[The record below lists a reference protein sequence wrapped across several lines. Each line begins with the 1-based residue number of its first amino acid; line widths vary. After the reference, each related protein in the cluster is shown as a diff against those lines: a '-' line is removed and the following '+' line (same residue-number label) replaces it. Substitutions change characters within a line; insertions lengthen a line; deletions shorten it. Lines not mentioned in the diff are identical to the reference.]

1 MERIFYVERE
11 GKFEPPPQP
20 APGSL
25 RRLLRK
31 FRRRLKRIAP
41 TTAPI
46 SRDEFLDCYKGRKRR
61 VYESA
66 AESLDVTQ
74 VERKDA
80 FLSSFVKPEKT
91 NITEKGD
98 PAPRVI
104 QPRSARYNVRVGQY
118 IKPIEHTLYHA
129 IDVIFGA
136 PTVAKGKNAI
146 QRAAMLKEAWDS
158 MDDPV
163 AVLLDARRFDQHVS
177 EDALGWEH
185 SVYNALFMNDPE
197 LQRLLAWQLDNRGF
211 IYCADGS
218 VKYRVRGR
226 RASGDMNTALGNVL
240 LMCAL
245 MWTYLREIAGKAFRL
260 INDGDDCVVILE
272 RRHFQTLKSTYK
284 EWFRKCG
291 FTMKLD
297 GYTDKF
303 EKISFCQAQ
312 PVFDGERWVMVR
324 DPRVTLDKDN
334 ISVKPIPDERTWLLQ
349 RKAISQCGLALAGN
363 IPVYGAFY
371 SMLDVKGVEV
381 ERGLETGMD
390 YLARGMEGGRRA
402 VAPEARASY
411 FMAFNITPDEQVAL
425 EEFYDGITLRYET
438 PLASWDIHE
447 PFTDILTIAKEQ

>member
-1 MERIFYVERE
+1 MERIFFVKKGE
-11 GKFEPPPQP
+11 GFEAPPQP
-20 APGSL
+20 SPGYL
-25 RRLLRK
+25 RHLLRK

-41 TTAPI
+41 PTAPI
-46 SRDEFLDCYKGRKRR
+46 SIDQFLDCYKGRKRR
-61 VYESA
+61 VYELA
-66 AESLDVTQ
+66 VESLDVTQ

-104 QPRSARYNVRVGQY
+104 QPRSARYNVCVGQY
-118 IKPIEHTLYHA
+118 IKPIEHLLYRA
-129 IDVIFGA
+129 IDVIYGA
-136 PTVAKGKNAI
+136 PTVAKGKNALE
-146 QRAAMLKEAWDS
+146 RAKMLKEAWDA
-158 MDDPV
+158 MDDPI
-163 AVLLDARRFDQHVS
+163 AIFMDASRFDQHVS
-177 EDALGWEH
+177 EEALAWEH

-211 IYCADGS
+211 IYCADGN

-245 MWTYLREIAGKAFRL
+245 MWTYLSQIAKEAFRL
-260 INDGDDCVVILE
+260 INDGDDCVVLVE

-284 EWFRKCG
+284 EWFRRAG

-297 GYTDKF
+297 GYTDVF
-303 EKISFCQAQ
+303 EKISFCQSQ
-312 PVFDGERWVMVR
+312 PVFDGVRWVMVR

-334 ISVKPIPDERTWLLQ
+334 VSVKPIPDERTWLLQ
-349 RKAISQCGLALAGN
+349 RKAIAQCGLALAGN

-371 SMLDVKGVEV
+371 SMLDVAGVAV
-381 ERGLETGMD
+381 ERDLETGMD

-425 EEFYDGITLRYET
+425 EEFYDTITLRYEK

-447 PFTDILTIAKEQ
+447 PHSEILTIAKTQ